1 MVKLYFNEYIENR
14 KGNGLGVKFTKKC
27 TKFFTFG
34 LLLFSLNFS
43 SYADP
48 SVLQER
54 VEQSASYT
62 STTSVE
68 TMTQE
73 VKGVDKKVDINWMD
87 GFLEIDEATLKDKI
101 LESPVASAT
110 VHSTSTNLYVVLENG
125 EKYKVLEASSDLISY
140 LRILGLKISSLT
152 FTEKVDS
159 TEANP
164 QENLG
169 YTVFMYCALGACGF
183 GLLYHYGFKKK
194 EKAVVGEVVV
204 GTDNERASVPPVK
217 FSDVEG
223 VEELKSD
230 VFRIVDC
237 LKNPDKYREIGARIP
252 KGVILYGPPGTGK
265 TLLAKAIAGEAGV
278 PFISVV
284 GSDFVEKY
292 VGVGASRVRDIYKK
306 ARKSAPCIVFID
318 EVDAVAGQRGNCD
331 NTERDQTINALL
343 AELDGFK
350 DSDTVVTI
358 CATNRLDML
367 DSAFKRAGRFDLKLA
382 VGLPDKKGRRNILEI
397 HTKNKRLSEE
407 VDLDVIANK
416 TTGFSGAEL
425 EALMNESALSA
436 VGKGKQF
443 IDNSDI
449 DDAYFKIVMQGNKKK
464 RDSISEVNRVVAWHE
479 AGHTLATKLLT
490 DDSVSSVTIVG
501 SSSGAGGVTF
511 RQPKEDNILHS
522 KKYLESLVKVMYAGR
537 AAEEIYF
544 NDKESITTGASQD
557 IKQATS
563 IIKEYLSLYGM
574 GEMGMLDLGQ
584 FRNDYQDVISEAVE
598 MSKRLYIETLD
609 LLKNNKIILENLSN
623 ELLVRETLEEREI
636 DAIINHIK

>member
-1 MVKLYFNEYIENR
+1 MKL
-14 KGNGLGVKFTKKC
+14 
-27 TKFFTFG
+27 TKFLTLG
-34 LLLFSLNFS
+34 LLLFHLSFS

-48 SVLQER
+48 SSIALQEGV
-54 VEQSASYT
+54 VESAYT
-62 STTSVE
+62 DGVSVASN
-68 TMTQE
+68 TVYSATE
-73 VKGVDKKVDINWMD
+73 VKGVDKQVEIDWMD
-87 GFLEIDEATLKDKI
+87 DFVEIDEVELKEKISNSTIVSATL
-101 LESPVASAT
+101 
-110 VHSTSTNLYVVLENG
+110 HSNSKNLYVILENG
-125 EKYKVLEASSDLISY
+125 EQYKVLAASDDLVSY
-140 LRILGLKISSLT
+140 IRILGLKISSLT
-152 FTEKVDS
+152 FTEKTDS
-159 TEANP
+159 TNATP
-164 QENLG
+164 QKNLG
-169 YTVFMYCALGACGF
+169 FTLFTYIVLGSFGF
-183 GLLYHYGFKKK
+183 YLLYNYAFKKR
-194 EKAVVGEVVV
+194 EKALVGEVVV
-204 GTDNERASVPPVK
+204 GTENERANVPSVK

-237 LKNPDKYREIGARIP
+237 LKNPEKYSDIGARIP

-306 ARKSAPCIVFID
+306 ARRSAPCIVFID
-318 EVDAVAGQRGNCD
+318 EVDAVAGQRGVGD

-350 DSDTVVTI
+350 ASDTVVTI

-382 VGLPDKKGRRNILEI
+382 VGLPDKKGRRNILDI

-407 VDLDVIANK
+407 VDLDALANK

-425 EALMNESALSA
+425 EALMNESALVA
-436 VGKGKQF
+436 VAKGKLV

-464 RDSISEVNRVVAWHE
+464 RESISDVNRVVAWHE

-490 DDSVSSVTIVG
+490 DDTVSSVTIVG

-574 GEMGMLDLGQ
+574 GDMGMLDLGQ
-584 FRNDYQDVISEAVE
+584 FRNDYQDVISEAVK
-598 MSKRLYIETLD
+598 MSKRLYEETLV
-609 LLKNNKIILENLSN
+609 LLKNNRDLLENLSN
-623 ELLVRETLEEREI
+623 ELLMRETLEEREI
-636 DAIINHIK
+636 DAIINHNLKE